1 MASGLASFNARRN
14 VRAPA
19 MMVSTLQGSTITTT
33 SITTGSL
40 SLSTLTGSTI
50 TSNRLTLSTLTVSS
64 INSGAPGVAAY
75 STFNASSINTSSI
88 TTSSI
93 TTAPG
98 YNSNISNVI
107 YTSLADSGQ
116 TAANLITTGMPATAP
131 TGTVISG
138 SYRATSASGEA
149 RITMR
154 LAYTFLVG
162 TTYNITFTG
171 MQGSTDLGLR
181 VYQYNPAG
189 NAYTQIDTGFS
200 LINTTAATISGSF
213 TPSAS
218 GVYTGTI
225 IFFIQALSYN
235 PYVNFTAFSMTVG
248 EMNVGIGM
256 SNPIAKL
263 QINQD
268 GNSTANEL
276 GSHSLGILSNQG
288 TSGTNRMYMMLDAD
302 FTNQCCSIQSII
314 YGLTVWNLNLNPR
327 GGNVGIGTTNPGAVL
342 HVNDS
347 LTTATSIP
355 LMLFSPNLST
365 GGFQYLYFGRSNSA
379 NNSAQFGWANVGAG
393 SASNYA
399 FLQIFGRANIMTWQ
413 ASSGNVGIGITNP
426 SASLH
431 VLTSTTATTSGILS
445 GRYYL
450 SGPGD
455 NQDASGTDHDG
466 PWYGLGWSG
475 IAGLSGSP
483 YVCLAGFAGVAMR
496 SSTGFIQLTS
506 AGSVGIGK
514 TNPGYLLDVAG
525 GIQSSGTSKLVIQG
539 VVDGGSTAGIFYW
552 TGGDTNWASYMS
564 TSGAT
569 RSVANATACTG
580 AFGFTSHAI
589 RMRVNNTTT
598 NGFIWENSSE
608 SCLMSI
614 RADGAGGG
622 VIGKWGVNMLS
633 PTNWLD
639 TYDGVARSGT
649 HASGRS
655 LYATYQGGG
664 YSDGIAEFRHTNGTQ
679 GIGIGFEGLY
689 ACGSNTN
696 QDFTIVAKGA
706 GSIYTR
712 GVVRLTGAGD
722 NCMTY
727 YGPNSTWNSYLVVG
741 SGTTKVGASTAQ
753 VISTNG
759 NLHLDAGTNNVIY
772 YGHYTTNTHQFFGHI
787 HIAPASYM
795 SFGSTSPFCPIY
807 ITYGRSH
814 SWHLYHYLVGNGG
827 GVPYHNAVGTWN
839 VAIWTE
845 QPIVT
850 TVWFGTT
857 SDRRVKKNIQP
868 VGSMLETI
876 NKIEIM
882 SFDFIDEPNN
892 KRDECGVIA
901 QQLETVFPNAVDI
914 SAGFVPCYL
923 KFATSQYL
931 VDDNVHILF
940 DYDPTDTQQQFKVG
954 DKIKIHAGQKT
965 DTVEKDKGSHHVIVK
980 SIIDGGFIIEK
991 WKDYEEEDT
1000 VFLHGKEVNDFR
1012 NVDKEQLG
1020 VLALKGVQELSSM
1033 VSALNGTCAALQAA
1047 NTTLESQV
1055 ATLSASYASLLARL
1069 EALEAR

>member
-1 MASGLASFNARRN
+1 
-14 VRAPA
+14 
-19 MMVSTLQGSTITTT
+19 
-33 SITTGSL
+33 
-40 SLSTLTGSTI
+40 
-50 TSNRLTLSTLTVSS
+50 
-64 INSGAPGVAAY
+64 
-75 STFNASSINTSSI
+75 
-88 TTSSI
+88 
-93 TTAPG
+93 
-98 YNSNISNVI
+98 
-107 YTSLADSGQ
+107 
-116 TAANLITTGMPATAP
+116 MPATAP

-138 SYRATSASGEA
+138 SYRATSASGEG

-154 LAYTFLVG
+154 LAYTFVVG
-162 TTYNITFTG
+162 TIYNFTFTG

-181 VYQYNPAG
+181 ILQYNPG
-189 NAYTQIDTGFS
+189 GFS
-200 LINTTAATISGSF
+200 NTEIGQATTLISTTAATISGSF

-218 GVYTGTI
+218 GVFTGTI
-225 IFFIQALSYN
+225 IFHFQALSFN
-235 PYVNFTAFSMTVG
+235 PFVNFTAFSMTVG

-288 TSGTNRMYMMLDAD
+288 TFGTNRMYMMLDAD

-314 YGLTVWNLNLNPR
+314 HSLSVWNLNLNPR
-327 GGNVGIGTTNPGAVL
+327 GGNVGIGTTNPSAIL
-342 HVNDS
+342 HVSDS

-355 LMLFSPNLST
+355 LMLFSPNVSA

-379 NNSAQFGWANVGAG
+379 NNSAQLGWANVGAG

-399 FLQIFGRANIMTWQ
+399 FLQIFGKANIMTWQ
-413 ASSGNVGIGITNP
+413 ASTGNVGIGITNP

-475 IAGLSGSP
+475 IAGLSGNP
-483 YVCLAGFAGVAMR
+483 YVCLAGHAGVAMR
-496 SSTGFIQLTS
+496 SSAGFIQLTS
-506 AGSVGIGK
+506 AGNVGIGK

-525 GIQSSGTSKLVIQG
+525 GIQSTGTSKLVIQG

-569 RSVANATACTG
+569 RSIANATACTG
-580 AFGFTSHAI
+580 AFGFTNHAI

-608 SCLMSI
+608 TCLMSI

-622 VIGKWGVNMLS
+622 VMGRWGVNMLS

-639 TYDGVARSGT
+639 TFDGITRTGT
-649 HASGRS
+649 HATGRS

-706 GSIYTR
+706 GLINLRSAT
-712 GVVRLTGAGD
+712 RLTGAGD

-727 YGPNSTWNSYLVVG
+727 YGPNSQWSSYLVVG
-741 SGTTKVGASTAQ
+741 AGTDKAGASTAQ

-759 NLHLDAGTNNVIY
+759 NLHMDASNGNVMY
-772 YGHYTTNTHQFFGHI
+772 YGYYSTTRASSNSHQFYGNI
-787 HIAPASYM
+787 YIANYM
-795 SFGSTSPFCPIY
+795 SFGTTSPFCPIY

-814 SWHLYHYLVGNGG
+814 SWHLAHYLQGGGG
-827 GVPYHNAVGTWN
+827 GVPYHNNTGTWN

-845 QPIVT
+845 QPIIT
-850 TVWFGTT
+850 TVWFGTV
-857 SDRRVKKNIQP
+857 SDRRIKKNIQP
-868 VGSMLETI
+868 VGDMLETI

-882 SFDFIDEPNN
+882 SFDFIDAPNN

-901 QQLETVFPNAVDI
+901 QQLETVFPNAVDT

-931 VDDNVHILF
+931 VNDDVHILF
-940 DYDPTDTQQQFKVG
+940 DYDHTDAQQQFKVG

-965 DTVEKDKGSHHVIVK
+965 DTIDKDKGSHHVIVK

-1033 VSALNGTCAALQAA
+1033 VSTLQAVNAATSSQMDALQQE
-1047 NTTLESQV
+1047 NTQLKSQLADV
-1055 ATLSASYASLLARL
+1055 LARL
-1069 EALEAR
+1069 DALEAR